1 MTILEMFG
9 NNLIKKR
16 IVWKKR
22 GDNIERSEEIIKQN
36 PMLDTKLE
44 ISDADIRR

>member
-9 NNLIKKR
+9 NELIKKR

-22 GDNIERSEEIIKQN
+22 GDNIERQEEIIKNN
-36 PMLDTKLE
+36 PLLNTKLE
-44 ISDADIRR
+44 VKNADIR